1 MAMPCNQIF
10 CEDCLATMNRLPT
23 GSIHLTI
30 TSPPYDDMR
39 DYHGYQFD
47 FLKIVKE
54 LFRVTRDGGVAVW
67 IVADRTVRGN
77 ETGNSFRQALAFKD
91 AGFQLWDT
99 MIFEKEVRGATG
111 NNRGYWQVW
120 EYMFVFSKGR
130 PMTINLIKDRP
141 NKEARTGDRGTKRLR
156 DGRLRSHQRGGYE
169 QYGRRTNIWKYAV
182 GKGHSTKDEIAFEH
196 PAIFPEALARDHI
209 VSWSNPGEIVYDPF
223 MGSGTV
229 AKMAKATGRQYIG
242 SEVSPAYCSIAEA
255 RLRQANKKANGGK

>member
-1 MAMPCNQIF
+1 MVLRCNQIF

-39 DYHGYQFD
+39 DYHGFQLD
-47 FLKIVKE
+47 ILKIVRE
-54 LFRVTRDGGVAVW
+54 LYRVTRDGGVVIW
-67 IVADRTVRGN
+67 IVADRTIQGN

-99 MIFEKEVRGATG
+99 MTFEKEVRGATG

-120 EYMFVFSKGR
+120 KYMFVFSKGW

-156 DGRLRSHQRGGYE
+156 DGRLHSHQRGGYG
-169 QYGRRTNIWKYAV
+169 QYGMRTNIWRYA
-182 GKGHSTKDEIAFEH
+182 
-196 PAIFPEALARDHI
+196 
-209 VSWSNPGEIVYDPF
+209 
-223 MGSGTV
+223 
-229 AKMAKATGRQYIG
+229 GRQRPQYEG
-242 SEVSPAYCSIAEA
+242 
-255 RLRQANKKANGGK
+255 